1 MSLNFE
7 TKTEIKLNKAPLDE
21 VVCQVK
27 YSPILSISKNIP
39 SEFQEIVR
47 NRFPNYE
54 AVQNFVFQVPGV
66 GITQGVSLDAPPK
79 SHDFVTKDRK
89 SKISLTSDFFALST
103 KNYTHWAEFL
113 ETLLIIEKGIAK
125 VYNISTATR
134 IGLRFINRFTLK
146 NSNLKT
152 SNELLGLFRDE
163 LTCIIKAEPWK
174 DPNESFLQLVAPDVK
189 AMLAIRI
196 GYGKQNRDP
205 FFVLDFDYF
214 EDAKAIPLKKFADKI
229 SVYHSR
235 IYDAF
240 RWCLKD
246 ESLVRFS
253 PDLGQ

>member
-7 TKTEIKLNKAPLDE
+7 SKPEIKLNRAPLDE
-21 VVCQVK
+21 VICQVK
-27 YSPILSISKNIP
+27 FSPILSISKNIP

-66 GITQGVSLDAPPK
+66 GSTEGVSLEAPAK
-79 SHDFVTKDRK
+79 SHIFMTKDGK
-89 SKISLTSDFFALST
+89 SKASISSDFFAFST
-103 KNYTHWAEFL
+103 TNYTHWFAFMEN
-113 ETLLIIEKGIAK
+113 LITIEKGVAK

-146 NSNLKT
+146 NSNFHST
-152 SNELLGLFRDE
+152 NELLSLFRDE

-174 DPNESFLQLVAPDVK
+174 DPNESLLQLITSDNK
-189 AMLAIRI
+189 AKLAIRVA
-196 GYGKQNRDP
+196 YGKQKREP

-214 EDAKAIPLKKFADKI
+214 EDGKVIPLKKFEDKI
-229 SVYHSR
+229 SFYHSR

-246 ESLVRFS
+246 DSLERFS
-253 PDLGQ
+253 PVVG